1 MIFKKDQENL
11 ITEEKIL
18 KLLNEDKESMVKFK
32 NMWEEEYELLERKA
46 PYILDSW
53 QYYKKFKQMQEQLI
67 KEKI

>member
-1 MIFKKDQENL
+1 MIFKKDQKNL

-46 PYILDSW
+46 LYILDSW

>member
-46 PYILDSW
+46 LYILDSW
-53 QYYKKFKQMQEQLI
+53 QYYKN
-67 KEKI
+67 